1 RRLGFVAP
9 QHFPR
14 FHVHCQEFTKILV
27 WPGRMKVS
35 GPIYRS
41 ISPTS
46 FFPLHFLKGRVIAAH
61 VNGNVESLRLRRIG
75 NRSPILKSKHARAEA
90 HLNAR
95 LGNHPGTIGQ
105 SASLFIEIEQSLI
118 AEVVGTDE
126 LSGSPVEL
134 PKDAELTHFEKRL
147 PAVMIDQDALE
158 DFIHV
163 VGVLEEL
170 VVPDNL
176 SALRIQCQSTIRVEF
191 GSVGVTTLKVGP
203 RFCLSHG
210 PVDEICCRI
219 VAAGDPRVSAS
230 AELERQVTP
239 TVTTR
244 FARPSDG

>member
-1 RRLGFVAP
+1 
-9 QHFPR
+9 
-14 FHVHCQEFTKILV
+14 
-27 WPGRMKVS
+27 MKMS
-35 GPIYRS
+35 SPIYRS
-41 ISPTS
+41 ISPAT
-46 FFPLHFLKGRVIAAH
+46 FFTLHFFKGRMIAAH
-61 VNGNVESLRLRRIG
+61 VNRDVESLRLRRIRH
-75 NRSPILKSKHARAEA
+75 RSPIFKSKHARAEA

-147 PAVMIDQDALE
+147 PAVMINQDALE

-163 VGVLEEL
+163 VGVALEEL

-203 RFCLSHG
+203 RFCLSRG

-230 AELERQVTP
+230 T
-239 TVTTR
+239 
-244 FARPSDG
+244 